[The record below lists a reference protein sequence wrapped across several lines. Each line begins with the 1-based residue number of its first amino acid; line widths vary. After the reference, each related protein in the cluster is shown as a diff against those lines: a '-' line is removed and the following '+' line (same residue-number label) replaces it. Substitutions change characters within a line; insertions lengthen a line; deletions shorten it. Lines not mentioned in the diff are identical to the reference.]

1 MRLKINLASQP
12 YEDARRFMITWSS
25 LLGGLSVILLALVI
39 ILVRHWQNYR
49 HMATNLQRENQ
60 VLQDLNNKQAQGLAI
75 LNEPTNKDVRDKS
88 EFINSLIQRKEV
100 SWTRIFVDLE
110 RLMPS
115 HLRVLGIAPRLIGDK
130 IMIEMLLDGDSRD
143 KAAELARRM
152 ERSNVFRDAQIDDE
166 AMGGGKTGQAEYHF
180 HMSAEYVPGQNLN
193 TSDND
198 KTVTESAEARG
209 GQ

>member
-1 MRLKINLASQP
+1 MRLNINLASQP

-25 LLGGLSVILLALVI
+25 VLGGLSVILLVLTI
-39 ILVRHWQNYR
+39 ILVKHWQNYR
-49 HMATNLQRENQ
+49 YMSTNLHREDQ
-60 VLQDLNNKQAQGLAI
+60 VLQDLNNKQRQGLDI
-75 LNEPTNKDVRDKS
+75 LNQASNKDVRDKS
-88 EFINSLIQRKEV
+88 EFINSLIKRKEV

-115 HLRVLGIAPRLIGDK
+115 HLRVLGIAPKLKDDK
-130 IMIEMLLDGDSRD
+130 IMIEMVLDGDSRD

-166 AMGGGKTGQAEYHF
+166 ALGSNNGQPDYHF
-180 HMSAEYVPGQNLN
+180 HMTAEYVAGLTLTTP
-193 TSDND
+193 DD
-198 KTVTESAEARG
+198 EKTAAENSEARG